1 MKLHG
6 NQPVLVLLLVAAAV
20 VAVLAILW
28 YFTPATSR
36 VEGLELLS

>member
-6 NQPVLVLLLVAAAV
+6 NQPVFILLLVAAAV
-20 VAVLAILW
+20 VLVLGALW

-36 VEGLELLS
+36 LEGLELLS